1 MVDDRPEEMG
11 SQPDPG
17 RARRAP
23 PTIDLAPTEVSEARS
38 EARDAANNAVKDAG
52 DAQPEAAPQSS
63 SQTESPG
70 AKTSGRPSPAPAAAI
85 STPISPWVIAPISG
99 AVAAALVITVGWI
112 LGWPAVQVAPSVPQ
126 INASAIDDLTARV
139 ASLEQ
144 KVGKQAGD
152 SAAVARIDAQE
163 KSLAALRGDLAK
175 LRAQL
180 DKLAAET
187 KDAKPASGESVA
199 ALDLSALNERISQI
213 ERLSRTQGAREVENN
228 KPADDMPLRRVVSA
242 ALLDVAVQQGHPFPA
257 LLTTAKSLAQ
267 NPDALKPLEP
277 FAATGVPNPPLLSR
291 ELLTLVP
298 KLSPPADSTNS
309 GSGIV
314 DRLQAGASKLV
325 RVERTDAT
333 GNDRDAIV
341 ARVTAAALRND
352 FAEARRELNTLSPA
366 DRAPAQAWLD
376 KADARDAALA
386 ASRQFAADAMTVLAK
401 PGQ

>member
-1 MVDDRPEEMG
+1 MVDDRPEEME
-11 SQPDPG
+11 SPPDPG

-23 PTIDLAPTEVSEARS
+23 PTIDLAATEVS
-38 EARDAANNAVKDAG
+38 EARDAANNAG

-63 SQTESPG
+63 PQTGSPG
-70 AKTSGRPSPAPAAAI
+70 AKTSDRPSPAPAVA
-85 STPISPWVIAPISG
+85 ISPWVIAPISG
-99 AVAAALVITVGWI
+99 AVAAALVITVGWM

-144 KVGKQAGD
+144 KVGKPIAD
-152 SAAVARIDAQE
+152 ATTRIDALE

-175 LRAQL
+175 LRAQS

-213 ERLSRTQGAREVENN
+213 ERASRTQGAREGENN

-277 FAATGVPNPPLLSR
+277 FAATGVPNPPSLSR

-298 KLSPPADSTNS
+298 KLSPPADNGTS

-325 RVERTDAT
+325 RVERTNAT

>member
-1 MVDDRPEEMG
+1 MVDDRPEEME
-11 SQPDPG
+11 SPPDPG

-23 PTIDLAPTEVSEARS
+23 PTIDLAATEVSEAR
-38 EARDAANNAVKDAG
+38 DATNNAG

-63 SQTESPG
+63 PQTGSPG
-70 AKTSGRPSPAPAAAI
+70 AKTSDRPSPAPAVA
-85 STPISPWVIAPISG
+85 ISPWVIAPISG
-99 AVAAALVITVGWI
+99 AVAAALVITVGWM

-144 KVGKQAGD
+144 KVGKPIAD
-152 SAAVARIDAQE
+152 ATTRIDALE

-175 LRAQL
+175 LRAQS

-187 KDAKPASGESVA
+187 KDAKPVSGESVA

-213 ERLSRTQGAREVENN
+213 ERASRTQGAREGENN

-277 FAATGVPNPPLLSR
+277 FAATGVPNPPSLSR

-298 KLSPPADSTNS
+298 KLSPPADNGTS

-325 RVERTDAT
+325 RVERTNAT

>member
-1 MVDDRPEEMG
+1 MVDDRPEEME
-11 SQPDPG
+11 SPPDPG

-23 PTIDLAPTEVSEARS
+23 PTIDLAATEVS
-38 EARDAANNAVKDAG
+38 EARDAANNAAQDAG

-63 SQTESPG
+63 PQTGSPG
-70 AKTSGRPSPAPAAAI
+70 AKTSDRPSPAPAVA
-85 STPISPWVIAPISG
+85 ISPWVIAPISG
-99 AVAAALVITVGWI
+99 AVAAALVITVGWM

-144 KVGKQAGD
+144 KVGKPIAD
-152 SAAVARIDAQE
+152 ATTRIDALE

-175 LRAQL
+175 LRAQS

-187 KDAKPASGESVA
+187 KDAKPVSGESVA

-213 ERLSRTQGAREVENN
+213 ERASRTQGAREGENN

-277 FAATGVPNPPLLSR
+277 FAATGVPNPPSLSR

-298 KLSPPADSTNS
+298 KLSPPADNGTS

-325 RVERTDAT
+325 RVERTNAT